1 MGVRWGKFYE
11 HGVEAR
17 PYLFQGDGTLSGCA
31 ISESVEKMKPW
42 PLDGLFFVI
51 YAVGSVLAETPT
63 SGNNIDT
70 SGENN
75 STIKDTKMLVSI
87 LLVLITVLFLQA
99 FNIIKLN

>member
-1 MGVRWGKFYE
+1 
-11 HGVEAR
+11 
-17 PYLFQGDGTLSGCA
+17 
-31 ISESVEKMKPW
+31 MKPSL
-42 PLDGLFFVI
+42 LDGLFFVI

-99 FNIIKLN
+99 FNIVKLN

>member
-1 MGVRWGKFYE
+1 
-11 HGVEAR
+11 
-17 PYLFQGDGTLSGCA
+17 
-31 ISESVEKMKPW
+31 MKPW

-75 STIKDTKMLVSI
+75 STIKDTKMLFCI

>member
-1 MGVRWGKFYE
+1 
-11 HGVEAR
+11 
-17 PYLFQGDGTLSGCA
+17 
-31 ISESVEKMKPW
+31 MKPS

-51 YAVGSVLAETPT
+51 YVVGSVLAETPT

>member
-1 MGVRWGKFYE
+1 MELRAIF
-11 HGVEAR
+11 HLL
-17 PYLFQGDGTLSGCA
+17 LFKGD
-31 ISESVEKMKPW
+31 PW
-42 PLDGLFFVI
+42 YTVSPLDGLFFVI

-63 SGNNIDT
+63 SGNDIDT

-75 STIKDTKMLVSI
+75 STIKDTKMLFCI

>member
-1 MGVRWGKFYE
+1 
-11 HGVEAR
+11 
-17 PYLFQGDGTLSGCA
+17 
-31 ISESVEKMKPW
+31 MKPSL
-42 PLDGLFFVI
+42 LDGLFFVI
-51 YAVGSVLAETPT
+51 YAVGSVLAKTPT

>member
-1 MGVRWGKFYE
+1 MSRDQLALSLNLGIFRT
-11 HGVEAR
+11 
-17 PYLFQGDGTLSGCA
+17 GTLSVCA
-31 ISESVEKMKPW
+31 ISESVEKVKPS

-99 FNIIKLN
+99 FNIIKLNQKYST